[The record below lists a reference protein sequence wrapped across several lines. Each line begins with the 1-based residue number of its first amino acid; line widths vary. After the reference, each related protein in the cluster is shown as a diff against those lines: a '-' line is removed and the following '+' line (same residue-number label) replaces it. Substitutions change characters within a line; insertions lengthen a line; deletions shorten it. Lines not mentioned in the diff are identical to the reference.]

1 MSPHFGK
8 AVPGWLQCRVFAALM
23 CVSVE
28 RCVPLQLCLP
38 QGRLEES
45 DILVVDPLHIFGFHA
60 FIHFFLSAYHP
71 QCPVARSCIVELHV
85 VWRLKFCFANLHP
98 ALILLPWSSYRL
110 VTLLLSPLPRHLWLW
125 CAGPVQVSVG
135 CHSWPSFTQMR
146 VTSVLVS
153 SSQVLSNF
161 TQEDA
166 YHSHLASWWHSQF
179 KAADGRV
186 RRKGTEA

>member
-8 AVPGWLQCRVFAALM
+8 AVPGWLQCRLFAALM
-23 CVSVE
+23 CVSAE

-85 VWRLKFCFANLHP
+85 VWRLNFCFANLHP
-98 ALILLPWSSYRL
+98 ALILLPWSSYML
-110 VTLLLSPLPRHLWLW
+110 VT
-125 CAGPVQVSVG
+125 
-135 CHSWPSFTQMR
+135 
-146 VTSVLVS
+146 S
-153 SSQVLSNF
+153 SSLLFHVTYDYGVQAPCRSPWDAIHDLPSLRWVL
-161 TQEDA
+161 
-166 YHSHLASWWHSQF
+166 HLSLF
-179 KAADGRV
+179 LPV
-186 RRKGTEA
+186 RFYLILRKKMPITII